1 MSTFK
6 SDTSFNTKFLI
17 GLFSIIALA
26 ASFYLTQ
33 HYYSVHFPEV
43 LGGGGICD
51 LSSFLNCDSATN
63 SSVSN
68 IFGAPISSLGIVTS
82 ALFLAPLILSKI
94 NLSGVVYLFGGI
106 NLVGCVALLIYS
118 LVSLGSLCPVCSIFW
133 VSSNIAFFL
142 SYKNLDSKITPVPT
156 VATSILFLIVIGLG
170 SSPSHQNKK
179 DLLSIKDDL
188 INQYKDLK
196 TVPLPGKLP
205 ELNLTTNASAP
216 IRMVI
221 FSDFQCPACKALSKM
236 IPSIMRR
243 YKNKVE
249 IKYLFYPLDN
259 SCNSKMTYGLHPQ
272 ACNAARLSLCKK
284 DELLRVHDE
293 IFHDQASLDEDWIT
307 NKVAEENVKDCYEN
321 PETLKELI
329 SIVDIGNEI
338 GIKSTPTF
346 LLNEKR
352 LKVLFLVA
360 TLYLDGLTSLSM
372 GKKAPLSENLK
383 ESEYTI
389 PISSPYYRDSFSS

>member
-26 ASFYLTQ
+26 ASIYLTQ
-33 HYYSVHFPEV
+33 HYYSVHFPEG

-51 LSSFLNCDSATN
+51 LSSFFNCDSATN

-106 NLVGCVALLIYS
+106 NLIGCVGLLIYS

-142 SYKNLDSKITPVPT
+142 SYKNIGTKEIKIIPT
-156 VATSILFLIVIGLG
+156 IGTSVIFFIVIGLG
-170 SSPSHQNKK
+170 NLTYSSKQK

-188 INQYKDLK
+188 INQYKELK
-196 TVPLPGKLP
+196 TIPLPGKLP
-205 ELNLTTNASAP
+205 ELNLTSTKDAP

-249 IKYLFYPLDN
+249 IKYMFYPLDN

-284 DELLRVHDE
+284 DDLLRVHDE
-293 IFHDQASLDEDWIT
+293 IFHDQATLDDEWIE
-307 NKVAEENVKDCYEN
+307 NKVAEEDVKDCYEN

-346 LLNEKR
+346 LLNEKKIEGA
-352 LKVLFLVA
+352 L
-360 TLYLDGLTSLSM
+360 
-372 GKKAPLSENLK
+372 PLSQL
-383 ESEYTI
+383 YI
-389 PISSPYYRDSFSS
+389 LMDSLL